1 MAEIIV
7 QQSSLFL
14 ISVLYGVIL
23 GLWYD
28 FFWAVR
34 RKISHRNRTVHM
46 EDIVFCLSAA
56 AGLFLL
62 FQIYNQGSIRF
73 YVLLGLFAGAM
84 GYFFLL
90 SALMEKGMELL
101 VGAAVFFLKKA
112 AAALFFPGK
121 IIVNSLLKTLKKVRR
136 TVKIVRSRK

>member
-1 MAEIIV
+1 
-7 QQSSLFL
+7 
-14 ISVLYGVIL
+14 
-23 GLWYD
+23 
-28 FFWAVR
+28 
-34 RKISHRNRTVHM
+34 M

-101 VGAAVFFLKKA
+101 VGAAVFFLKK
-112 AAALFFPGK
+112 LLPLCFFPEK
-121 IIVNSLLKTLKKVRR
+121 
-136 TVKIVRSRK
+136 